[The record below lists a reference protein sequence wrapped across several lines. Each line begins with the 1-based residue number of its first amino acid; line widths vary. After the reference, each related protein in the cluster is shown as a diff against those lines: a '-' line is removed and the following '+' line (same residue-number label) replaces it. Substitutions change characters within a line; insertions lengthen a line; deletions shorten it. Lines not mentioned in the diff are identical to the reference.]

1 MSDFRAA
8 VYDRAAMKA
17 RIKRARE
24 VVKLV
29 ERRTTTVPL
38 FRAAAAAYVTV
49 DKILI
54 TRTGE

>member
-17 RIKRARE
+17 RIKCARE

-38 FRAAAAAYVTV
+38 FRAAAGR
-49 DKILI
+49 L
-54 TRTGE
+54 RHR